1 MPFVGIIS
9 NMTAQEL
16 LELIERHME
25 AKGLKA
31 AEVSRRASGHPYLI
45 YKLRKGVTP
54 SFDTMARLC
63 ESLGLQLSVGLT
75 GEKDRPAA
83 GSLANPAPMT
93 IGQGL
98 YGPPRQSGSVGGG
111 ERPDASGHTW
121 DEVYEDVKTLQE
133 RLEGT
138 LAAITDPRVVRMP
151 GDQGR
156 AVAIRKLRATAG
168 SGTRNWDETV
178 EGYLYF
184 GEQWLRQHAIEPG
197 HCRVARAVGS
207 SMEPTLPDGCSILVD
222 LHTKE
227 FREGAVF
234 VARTS
239 DGVVARRA
247 AQLTDGRQL
256 VSDDGQ
262 LAPVPWQSA
271 GVIGEVRWMGRT
283 L

>member
-1 MPFVGIIS
+1 
-9 NMTAQEL
+9 MTAQEL

-25 AKGLKA
+25 AKGLRA

-63 ESLGLQLSVGLT
+63 ESLGLQLSVGVP
-75 GEKDRPAA
+75 KDKVRSAA
-83 GSLANPAPMT
+83 GSLATPAPMT

-98 YGPPRQSGSVGGG
+98 YGPPKQSEPVHGAES
-111 ERPDASGHTW
+111 PDASGLTW

-138 LAAITDPRVVRMP
+138 LAGITDPSAVRMP

-184 GEQWLRQHAIEPG
+184 CEEWLRKHAIEPG
-197 HCRVARAVGS
+197 HCRVARAVGT

-222 LHTKE
+222 LDRNE
-227 FREGAVF
+227 FRDGAIF
-234 VARTS
+234 VAHTS
-239 DGVVARRA
+239 DGVIARRA
-247 AQLTDGRQL
+247 AQLSDGRQL

-262 LAPVPWQSA
+262 LAPVRWESA
-271 GVIGEVRWMGRT
+271 SVIGEVRWMGRT